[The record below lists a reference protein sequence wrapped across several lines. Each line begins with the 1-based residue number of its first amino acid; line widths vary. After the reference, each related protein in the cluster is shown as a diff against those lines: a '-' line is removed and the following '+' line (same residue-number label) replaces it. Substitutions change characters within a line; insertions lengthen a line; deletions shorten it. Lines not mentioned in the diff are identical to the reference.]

1 MRSALRSLIL
11 ILVLLGLFIPL
22 TGYAS
27 GGPCPDDPV
36 LSKDCEKTA
45 PPFYVVIN
53 RNFDDLERA
62 GTGCQPIILKNPD
75 CKDCCGENKPCIEAS
90 LEVEER
96 VCPLLAER
104 VEWVSEAQTEI
115 VYEMCCNCANDPAG
129 TWRYRIRLLGED
141 GSCPIDELNPGCYE
155 GLPPGTGIDLPA
167 PFVAGGLAAVGMVL
181 VGAGL
186 VVRRRTPRVDL

>member
-1 MRSALRSLIL
+1 MVMIL
-11 ILVLLGLFIPL
+11 ILLALLVPL
-22 TGYAS
+22 TSYAS

-36 LSKDCEKTA
+36 LSKNCEQEA

-53 RNFDDLERA
+53 RTFEDLERP

-96 VCPLLAER
+96 VCPILAEQ
-104 VEWVSEAQTEI
+104 VDWESEAQTVL
-115 VYEMCCNCANDPAG
+115 VYEMCCNCADDPAG
-129 TWRYRIRLLGED
+129 SWYYRQRLLMED
-141 GSCPIDELNPGCYE
+141 GSCPIDALNPGCYE

-167 PFVAGGLAAVGMVL
+167 PLVVGGLAI
-181 VGAGL
+181 AGVAFL
-186 VVRRRTPRVDL
+186 GLGVVVRRRTSRVVQ